1 MTDHIEDLRSGR
13 QFSIFLINK
22 PGILA
27 RVCQKLAEDKI
38 NIVAM
43 SMMDSTE
50 HGVLR
55 LVAEDPDKARASL
68 QPLEVTMAET
78 TVLLATMP
86 NRPGSLA
93 DMVARLSSGR
103 VNVNY
108 AYVTS
113 GARNGRTIGVFRVS
127 DHAKA
132 MRVLEERQA
141 KRKEPATARV
151 GKKVKKH

>member
-1 MTDHIEDLRSGR
+1 MSDGKLLSTDT
-13 QFSIFLINK
+13 QFSVFLVNK

-27 RVCQKLAEDKI
+27 RVCQKLADDKI
-38 NIVAM
+38 NVIAM

-55 LVAEDPDKARASL
+55 LVADTPDDVRRSL
-68 QPLEVTMAET
+68 AELDVPTAET
-78 TVLLATMP
+78 SVLLASLP
-86 NRPGSLA
+86 NRPGALA
-93 DMVARLSSGR
+93 DVVERLSSAR

-127 DHAKA
+127 DNSKA
-132 MRVLEERQA
+132 VRVLEERA
-141 KRKEPATARV
+141 PKRKAPATARAASP
-151 GKKVKKH
+151 KRRKS